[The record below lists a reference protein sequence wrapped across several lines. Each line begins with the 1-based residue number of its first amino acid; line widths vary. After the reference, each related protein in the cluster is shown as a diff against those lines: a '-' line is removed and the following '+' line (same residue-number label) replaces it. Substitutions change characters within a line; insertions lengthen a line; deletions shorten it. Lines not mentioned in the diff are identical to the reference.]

1 MITFCQG
8 WSDLLNEWMTDR
20 RDDHYNNSDDHKKD
34 HDDVNGTYDDEDV
47 NEHTDQ
53 GIRQCLWW
61 DS

>member
-47 NEHTDQ
+47 NEHTD
-53 GIRQCLWW
+53 
-61 DS
+61 